1 MDKLAIHGGK
11 PAVSRKLPTYADK
24 TGRFI
29 GEEELQQVCQVIK
42 SGSLS
47 FLYGEKVKQLE
58 REFASLYNVKTAVT
72 TSNGT
77 AALHTAITF
86 TNPSPGEEIITS
98 PITDIGSI
106 IPILYQNAI
115 PVFADVDPETHTI
128 DPKEIEKKITGRTK
142 AILVVHIYGHP
153 CDMDPIMEI
162 AEEKGLVV
170 IEDCAQAFLTLY
182 KDKKVGTI
190 GHLGCFS
197 FQQSKHITTGDGGMV
212 ITNWDERFGR
222 KLRLCADKG
231 WPREK
236 ELGGVRRDHL
246 FLAPNYHMTELQA
259 AVGLAQLKKLGKVI
273 EKRREMAKLF
283 DGLVEETPGLSP
295 KGEEEWA
302 RHSYFLYPIHV
313 DLKKIKVPL
322 IELARAI
329 RAEGIQIDPSY
340 IPFPIYGYDMIRR
353 KRTYGT
359 SECPFSCP
367 RYGKQ
372 IEYPEGLCP
381 RAEKAC
387 KDTLVLPWNEK
398 FTEQDVQDIA
408 RGIKKVVD
416 YYLG

>member
-1 MDKLAIHGGK
+1 MHGGK
-11 PAVSRKLPTYADK
+11 PVISQKLPSHTDK
-24 TGRFI
+24 SGRFI
-29 GEEELQQVCQVIK
+29 GEEELQQVSEVIK

-47 FLYGEKVKQLE
+47 FLYGEKVKQLQG
-58 REFASLYNVKTAVT
+58 EFTSLYNVQTAVA
-72 TSNGT
+72 TSSGT
-77 AALHTAITF
+77 AALHTALVF
-86 TNPSPGEEIITS
+86 LNPNPGDEIITS

-153 CDMDPIMEI
+153 CDMDPIMKI

-170 IEDCAQAFLTLY
+170 IEDCAQALLTLY
-182 KDKKVGTI
+182 KGKKVGAM

-212 ITNWDERFGR
+212 ITNRDERFGR
-222 KLRLCADKG
+222 ELRLCADKG

-236 ELGGVRRDHL
+236 ELGGVGRDHL

-259 AVGLAQLKKLGKVI
+259 AVGLAQLRKLEKVV
-273 EKRREMAKLF
+273 EKRREAAKSF
-283 DGLVEETPGLSP
+283 DRLVEIIPGLSP
-295 KGEEEWA
+295 KGEKEWA
-302 RHSYFLYPIHV
+302 RHSYFFYPVSV
-313 DLKKIKVPL
+313 DLKKFKVSL
-322 IELARAI
+322 IELAKAI
-329 RAEGIQIDPSY
+329 RAEGIKVDPGY
-340 IPFPIYGYDMIRR
+340 LPFPIYGYDMIRK

-367 RYGKQ
+367 MYGKK
-372 IEYPEGLCP
+372 IEFPEGLCP
-381 RAEKAC
+381 RGEKAC
-387 KDTLVLPWNEK
+387 KDTLIFPWNEK
-398 FTEQDVQDIA
+398 FTEQNVQDIA

-416 YYLG
+416 YYLC